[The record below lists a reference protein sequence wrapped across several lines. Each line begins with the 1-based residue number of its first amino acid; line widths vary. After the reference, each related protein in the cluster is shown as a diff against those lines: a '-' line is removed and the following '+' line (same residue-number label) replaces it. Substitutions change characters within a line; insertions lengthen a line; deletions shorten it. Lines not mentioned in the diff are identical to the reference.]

1 MMDRTDRHFR
11 VLARALSRRVL
22 LYSEMIHAQ
31 AVIRGN
37 RAQLLDF
44 DPMERPLVLQLG
56 GDDPE
61 QLAEAARIGADFGYD
76 EINLN
81 CGCPSEKVQQGN
93 FGVVLMAD
101 ADRVARCVT
110 AMREA
115 VALPVSVKH
124 RIGFDDRDRF
134 DDMLAFVDLVAAAG
148 CDRFTVHARKAW
160 TQGLSPKQN
169 REVPPLRHDEVHQ
182 LKRERPRLRI
192 ETNGGIRDLAAAQTQ
207 LTAVDGVMVGRA
219 AWDDPWLLASVDSA
233 LYGEASDPCRRRSD
247 AVFALLPLI
256 EGRLADGCRLG
267 PIVRPLLNLF
277 VGRPGGRR
285 FRQTLSEGHHLP
297 GADVRLLRE
306 ALEHVAAGERG
317 AESGPRA
324 SARPVG

>member
-124 RIGFDDRDRF
+124 RIGFDDRDRE
-134 DDMLAFVDLVAAAG
+134 
-148 CDRFTVHARKAW
+148 
-160 TQGLSPKQN
+160 Q
-169 REVPPLRHDEVHQ
+169 REPPGLRH
-182 LKRERPRLRI
+182 RC
-192 ETNGGIRDLAAAQTQ
+192 
-207 LTAVDGVMVGRA
+207 
-219 AWDDPWLLASVDSA
+219 DD
-233 LYGEASDPCRRRSD
+233 
-247 AVFALLPLI
+247 
-256 EGRLADGCRLG
+256 
-267 PIVRPLLNLF
+267 
-277 VGRPGGRR
+277 
-285 FRQTLSEGHHLP
+285 Q
-297 GADVRLLRE
+297 
-306 ALEHVAAGERG
+306 
-317 AESGPRA
+317 
-324 SARPVG
+324 